1 VRQPERGAGD
11 RAIGAGVL
19 YRQEPQLRKGLSLPL
34 LIRASGNQ
42 HSIVQAAERAF
53 RLGWG
58 VLAVV
63 YNTRVMTL
71 SLSWRLDRGAALV
84 AVAALLLGVGALLSW
99 SAGGS
104 EILITAA
111 SGSHVGQGVDGH
123 PLSGSHLL
131 VLGEEAEEGDKGPV
145 NAVLLTALL
154 LASLL
159 GMTAGG
165 QLAYDRRQ
173 PAPCLLCIPGH
184 PSFEAAREDAPFLSV
199 FRL

>member
-1 VRQPERGAGD
+1 MLYGTVSLLCRNRYPRLCCRGSSLSNRYSLLVKPSASRDVRQPERGAGD

-63 YNTRVMTL
+63 YNTRVMRL

-84 AVAALLLGVGALLSW
+84 AVAALLLGVGAFLSW
-99 SAGGS
+99 SAGG
-104 EILITAA
+104 
-111 SGSHVGQGVDGH
+111 
-123 PLSGSHLL
+123 
-131 VLGEEAEEGDKGPV
+131 
-145 NAVLLTALL
+145 
-154 LASLL
+154 
-159 GMTAGG
+159 
-165 QLAYDRRQ
+165 
-173 PAPCLLCIPGH
+173 
-184 PSFEAAREDAPFLSV
+184 
-199 FRL
+199 